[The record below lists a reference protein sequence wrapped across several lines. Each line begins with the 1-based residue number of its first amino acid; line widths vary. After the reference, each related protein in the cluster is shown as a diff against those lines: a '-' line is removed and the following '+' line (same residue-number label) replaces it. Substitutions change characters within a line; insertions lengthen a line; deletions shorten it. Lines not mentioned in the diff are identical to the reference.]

1 MSLKKDYHKLQV
13 IKNEI
18 VNAFNDD
25 IEWIEIESIGMT
37 YNVKIELRK
46 KEIQQKES
54 GRCHIIAKK
63 SGIVKEIEAE
73 KGDVLTENN
82 SYVNKGDILISGE
95 IKYNEEV
102 KGETCAKGYVYAE
115 RWYNVSISM
124 PTKKI
129 EKEYSGKI
137 RYNMLLELD
146 NKDYII
152 FKDRLQNY
160 DSNKSLIISLL
171 GKKLYLIKEFE
182 YKNIEKQMSEEEL
195 DTMVENTIISK
206 LELKLKDKEKILY
219 KNILKKSINDS
230 KIDIELFV
238 TIKELISEQITY

>member
-1 MSLKKDYHKLQV
+1 
-13 IKNEI
+13 
-18 VNAFNDD
+18 
-25 IEWIEIESIGMT
+25 
-37 YNVKIELRK
+37 
-46 KEIQQKES
+46 
-54 GRCHIIAKK
+54 
-63 SGIVKEIEAE
+63 
-73 KGDVLTENN
+73 
-82 SYVNKGDILISGE
+82 
-95 IKYNEEV
+95 
-102 KGETCAKGYVYAE
+102 
-115 RWYNVSISM
+115 
-124 PTKKI
+124 
-129 EKEYSGKI
+129 
-137 RYNMLLELD
+137 MLLELD